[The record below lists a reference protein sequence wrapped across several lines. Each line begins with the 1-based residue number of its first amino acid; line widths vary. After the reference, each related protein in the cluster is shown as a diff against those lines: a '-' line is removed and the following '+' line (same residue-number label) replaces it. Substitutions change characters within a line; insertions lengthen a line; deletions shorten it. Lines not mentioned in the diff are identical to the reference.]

1 MERSAPRQHGGHSD
15 REQHQQGNQHPH
27 HAPPASS
34 AAASSSRA
42 RHESA
47 GRITPPSGE
56 RQAEA
61 VRRVLASVG
70 RAPLTSVRGDQV
82 DQAAALTLP
91 PAAVPP
97 ATLAA
102 LSGVPLIHT
111 STALRLLQR
120 ADLVPHAVAA
130 LAATPPSAAFRTTPC
145 PHTSAAVLAVGA
157 TLTTAAAPLAD
168 AVASSPA
175 LAAYYASAAPPP
187 PAPRPNLAV
196 PTPLSARQ
204 IAEKYR
210 PVTASAPSSAA
221 TTPTMARLRASRPPP
236 TDPPA
241 AQRPGSGGTDASASS
256 YTPSDRALTPPPPVV
271 AAPRKKRKRVSSD
284 VDQPTAAMSPAKR
297 PAKAAKSANSR
308 TTLAETLDAALEDGA
323 EIAPDTIGKLM
334 DALANGS
341 IQLEGDQ
348 ARALAKMCLERVARV
363 EDADFLAMVGQM
375 LVERASRDREN
386 SDDDND
392 ETPRSL
398 STVHMFDRITVGLEA
413 SMVVVLVFHAHPD
426 AASEEAL
433 LLIANTFKNHVKGS
447 LVPVFDARERLHDGA
462 TERAPNVSNGRLTS
476 LPVQVLT
483 DTPHFDKRFQ
493 KLLYL
498 LCTLMTRLRDL
509 VVAHPRHAA
518 SDAVAIALAYGSLA
532 PLFTQGA
539 ADNVLQM
546 RGLELLCAIAAR
558 KPGLR
563 TGIVDELVSNLIKST
578 DASGPTKK
586 LPRRYKL
593 PSGKAIMTVSALLMH
608 LVQACVPEPP
618 TAAGSI
624 TARAVVP
631 DDDTHAPV
639 MDQCRAMAAHM
650 VKYLLARATKKSK
663 AAATTEAEYVHLLRG
678 IFDDVL
684 TVLPAPEF
692 PSAELFARVTMQ
704 LMLGVMEDEGI
715 ADAAVKALAMDV
727 FSSLLCRTRQSHAK
741 YADVVIGDEEIAQAQ
756 AATYAYL
763 AAGAK
768 TDVGLAA
775 AQWYLVTEW
784 RVMAAAG
791 AATAAAADKKGT
803 GVAMLDDS
811 DSEDEHDGA
820 PKPPVTDTTPLVWES
835 RPLPENV
842 DRAECTECME
852 LLLAKCALLLRHT
865 EPLLARVLRWFE
877 AKEVAVRSRAV
888 KVLTQ
893 VVQVDA
899 SLMNLA
905 AVQAALA
912 ARLHD
917 PSPSVRDSVLETVG
931 KWMLSAPAQ
940 GTAGAAYFEVL
951 LERVHDTALSVRK
964 RAIRTLGHL
973 APRIGVDERIELAT
987 RVFGRLRDD
996 EDTVSELAKK
1006 VLLDV
1011 VMPYLS
1017 VLAAAAASSAAGTTA
1032 TTSAPVAGPITD
1044 QAAGNLRAHEAV
1056 STYRTF
1062 PDPLRMELQAQALVF
1077 AGLAKWIP
1085 AAAVAEFLGQ
1095 LSDDDLKGR
1104 PLALLVV
1111 ALFHQVQTSGVAV
1124 DQATTATATEPF
1136 MNALRALGVVA
1147 RARPDLITG
1156 DMLAQAAKYLAMP
1169 PTTTPAA
1176 PAQTEVH
1183 LVQHLALALFRD
1195 ALDGDGGRIEIAI
1208 SAHTL
1213 QDVEIAVCRIL
1224 QWGAHIN
1231 VRDSVA
1237 VLCMVA
1243 RRIKSASGGGSA
1255 AGPDRVAKL
1264 LATSVTQLAVCRT
1277 SLQGS
1282 DPPRLPPK
1290 MREDHVRRLAVILGS
1305 MAQYGALPAPPAEGS
1320 PETVFALLHFFCLAE
1335 CRLAE
1340 ATRAVALQ
1348 AIGYMVLQY
1357 SKLFL
1362 QPPMLRLIKGALDEK
1377 DKAPKLAEV
1386 VMEMLVQFM
1395 AKDDARA
1402 AQKLKSNGET
1412 FDRQAFLG
1420 TTMDFATA
1428 GISESLAQSLVTEIT
1443 ACALVPPRDPYL
1455 RLAELAQDVI
1465 GYIASNRLAHPK
1477 FVMPA
1482 IVALSASPHAPLAS
1496 RARAHHLKLHAQ
1508 HQSVIYDANRD
1519 ALLAAY
1525 KYQAACQ
1532 RTDTPVGF
1540 LPATD
1545 AEPVPMA
1552 MLHAFYAVVQ
1562 SAKRDRRAVL
1572 LLLTRIFDM
1581 SPKTFAAARRAQKA
1595 GGAAAAT
1602 VPELGHPAC
1611 TQTVGLAQWVA
1622 DNLATLPYKH
1632 EDEVLS
1638 VIQAINQVVAGIG
1651 LTIKHDLERHV
1662 GGNDDEQ
1669 GEYET
1674 DWDTPTLARAAL
1686 CMGVVLATKA
1696 HLVRAYR
1703 LSAAK
1708 VRNFQGGAESGGG
1721 GGAGRTAAA
1730 AAART
1735 AARTVVKRDEH
1746 VAAQYVSALPADVVR
1761 LLSADEIDEVAHV
1774 QLASTALVFLNAR
1787 IDGDPG
1793 ITQPE
1798 AVPDDDE
1805 EEEEAMDVDVD
1816 VSSDQPTSDAPRAA
1830 QVDVPPVI
1838 EAMLN
1843 PGKPARVA
1851 PARRGG
1857 AAKGSRGGA
1866 REGAAAAGGAPK
1878 TKRVAKARA
1887 KRVVEL
1893 ETSESDSDSEPV
1905 RAAPRKM
1912 PAGTSKGARVRKSGG

>member
-1 MERSAPRQHGGHSD
+1 
-15 REQHQQGNQHPH
+15 
-27 HAPPASS
+27 
-34 AAASSSRA
+34 
-42 RHESA
+42 
-47 GRITPPSGE
+47 
-56 RQAEA
+56 
-61 VRRVLASVG
+61 
-70 RAPLTSVRGDQV
+70 
-82 DQAAALTLP
+82 
-91 PAAVPP
+91 
-97 ATLAA
+97 
-102 LSGVPLIHT
+102 
-111 STALRLLQR
+111 
-120 ADLVPHAVAA
+120 
-130 LAATPPSAAFRTTPC
+130 
-145 PHTSAAVLAVGA
+145 
-157 TLTTAAAPLAD
+157 
-168 AVASSPA
+168 
-175 LAAYYASAAPPP
+175 
-187 PAPRPNLAV
+187 
-196 PTPLSARQ
+196 
-204 IAEKYR
+204 
-210 PVTASAPSSAA
+210 
-221 TTPTMARLRASRPPP
+221 
-236 TDPPA
+236 
-241 AQRPGSGGTDASASS
+241 
-256 YTPSDRALTPPPPVV
+256 
-271 AAPRKKRKRVSSD
+271 
-284 VDQPTAAMSPAKR
+284 MSPAKR
-297 PAKAAKSANSR
+297 PAKTAKSANSR
-308 TTLAETLDAALEDGA
+308 ATLAETLDAAVEDGA
-323 EIAPDTIGKLM
+323 EIAADTIAKLM

-341 IQLEGDQ
+341 IQLDGDR
-348 ARALAKMCLERVARV
+348 ARALATMCLERVARV

-375 LVERASRDREN
+375 LAERAAARDREN
-386 SDDDND
+386 SDDDED
-392 ETPRSL
+392 GETPRSM
-398 STVHMFDRITVGLEA
+398 STVHVFDRITVGLEA
-413 SMVVVLVFHAHPD
+413 SMVVVLMFHAHPD

-433 LLIANTFKNHVKGS
+433 LLVANTFKNHVKGS
-447 LVPVFDARERLHDGA
+447 LVPIFEARERLHDGA
-462 TERAPNVSNGRLTS
+462 TDRAPSITNGRLTS
-476 LPVQVLT
+476 LPVQALT

-558 KPGLR
+558 KPELR

-593 PSGKAIMTVSALLMH
+593 PSGKAIMTISALLMH

-618 TAAGSI
+618 TAAGST

-631 DDDTHAPV
+631 DDEAPAPV
-639 MDQCRAMAAHM
+639 MEQCCAMAAHM

-663 AAATTEAEYVHLLRG
+663 ATATTEAEYVHLLRG

-704 LMLGVMEDEGI
+704 LMLGVMEDEGT

-741 YADVVIGDEEIAQAQ
+741 YADVVVGDEEIAQAQ

-784 RVMAAAG
+784 RAMAAAA
-791 AATAAAADKKGT
+791 AATAAATGKKGT

-811 DSEDEHDGA
+811 DSEDEHGGP
-820 PKPPVTDTTPLVWES
+820 PKAPVTDTSPLAWES
-835 RPLPENV
+835 QSLPENV
-842 DRAECTECME
+842 DRAECIECME

-865 EPLLARVLRWFE
+865 DPLLARVLRWFE

-888 KVLTQ
+888 KVLSQ

-940 GTAGAAYFEVL
+940 GTAGVAYLEVL

-973 APRIGVDERIELAT
+973 APRIGVDERDRLAT

-1017 VLAAAAASSAAGTTA
+1017 VLATAAASLAAGTTSVLV
-1032 TTSAPVAGPITD
+1032 TGPITD
-1044 QAAGNLRAHEAV
+1044 QAAGNLHAHEAV
-1056 STYRTF
+1056 STYKSFT
-1062 PDPLRMELQAQALVF
+1062 DPLRMELQAQALVF

-1111 ALFHQVQTSGVAV
+1111 ALFYQVQTSGVAV
-1124 DQATTATATEPF
+1124 DQTTTAGAAATEPF

-1169 PTTTPAA
+1169 PTATVTNAA

-1208 SAHTL
+1208 PAHTL
-1213 QDVEIAVCRIL
+1213 QDAEIAVCRIL

-1243 RRIKSASGGGSA
+1243 RRIKASGNT

-1264 LATSVTQLAVCRT
+1264 LTSSVTQLAVCRT

-1320 PETVFALLHFFCLAE
+1320 PETVFALLHFFCSAE
-1335 CRLAE
+1335 CGLME

-1482 IVALSASPHAPLAS
+1482 VVALSASPHAPLAS
-1496 RARAHHLKLHAQ
+1496 RARAHHLKLHTQ

-1532 RTDTPVGF
+1532 GTDAPVGF
-1540 LPATD
+1540 LPVTEV
-1545 AEPVPMA
+1545 EPVPMA

-1581 SPKTFAAARRAQKA
+1581 SPKAFAAARRAQKA

-1602 VPELGHPAC
+1602 AVPELGHPAC
-1611 TQTVGLAQWVA
+1611 AQTVGLAQWVA

-1662 GGNDDEQ
+1662 DDQSDEQ
-1669 GEYET
+1669 GENET

-1686 CMGVVLATKA
+1686 CMGVALATKA

-1708 VRNFQGGAESGGG
+1708 IRNFQGGAESGGG
-1721 GGAGRTAAA
+1721 GASRTTAA

-1735 AARTVVKRDEH
+1735 AARTVVKRDDH
-1746 VAAQYVSALPADVVR
+1746 VATQYASALPADVVR
-1761 LLSADEIDEVAHV
+1761 LLSADEIDEVAHA
-1774 QLASTALVFLNAR
+1774 QLACAALAFLNAR

-1793 ITQPE
+1793 ITQHE
-1798 AVPDDDE
+1798 AVPDGDEDDE
-1805 EEEEAMDVDVD
+1805 DEAMDVDVD

-1830 QVDVPPVI
+1830 HVDVPPVI

-1843 PGKPARVA
+1843 PGKPPARAA
-1851 PARRGG
+1851 PTRRGG
-1857 AAKGSRGGA
+1857 AAKGSRGGG
-1866 REGAAAAGGAPK
+1866 RGGAAAVVGPPK
-1878 TKRVAKARA
+1878 PKRVAKARA
-1887 KRVVEL
+1887 KRVVES
-1893 ETSESDSDSEPV
+1893 ETSEPDSDSEPV
-1905 RAAPRKM
+1905 RAPPRKA
-1912 PAGTSKGARVRKSGG
+1912 PAGASKGARVRKSGG

>member
-1 MERSAPRQHGGHSD
+1 MERTQRGH
-15 REQHQQGNQHPH
+15 EQHPQRNQQQQHH
-27 HAPPASS
+27 HAPPATTS

-42 RHESA
+42 SHHHESA
-47 GRITPPSGE
+47 GRITPLSGE
-56 RQAEA
+56 RQSEA
-61 VRRVLASVG
+61 IRRVLAAVG
-70 RAPLTSVRGDQV
+70 RVPLTSVRGDPV
-82 DQAAALTLP
+82 DQAATLTLP
-91 PAAVPP
+91 HAAVPP
-97 ATLAA
+97 ATLAT
-102 LSGVPLIHT
+102 LSGIPLIHT

-130 LAATPPSAAFRTTPC
+130 LAATPPLAPFHTTPC
-145 PHTSAAVLAVGA
+145 PRTSAAVLAAGA
-157 TLTTAAAPLAD
+157 TLATAAAPLTD

-175 LAAYYASAAPPP
+175 LAAYYASAPPPP

-196 PTPLSARQ
+196 PAPLSARQ

-210 PVTASAPSSAA
+210 PVTASTPSSAA

-236 TDPPA
+236 ADAPVA
-241 AQRPGSGGTDASASS
+241 LRPGSGGTDASASS
-256 YTPSDRALTPPPPVV
+256 YAPSDRAPTPPPPVAV
-271 AAPRKKRKRVSSD
+271 PRKKRKRVSSD

-297 PAKAAKSANSR
+297 PAKAAAVRKPASSRAN
-308 TTLAETLDAALEDGA
+308 LAETLDAVVEDGS
-323 EIAPDTIGKLM
+323 EIAPDTIAKLM

-341 IQLEGDQ
+341 IQLDADQ

-375 LVERASRDREN
+375 FVERAARDREH
-386 SDDDND
+386 SDND
-392 ETPRSL
+392 DGTEDTPRSL
-398 STVHMFDRITVGLEA
+398 STVHVFDRIMVGLEA
-413 SMVVVLVFHAHPD
+413 SMVAVLVFHAHPD

-433 LLIANTFKNHVKGS
+433 LLVANTFKNHVKGS

-462 TERAPNVSNGRLTS
+462 ADRAPVASNGRLTA
-476 LPVQVLT
+476 LPVQALT

-593 PSGKAIMTVSALLMH
+593 PSGKTIMTVSALLMH

-618 TAAGSI
+618 TAVGSS
-624 TARAVVP
+624 TARAVVVP
-631 DDDTHAPV
+631 DDDAGGAAPV

-663 AAATTEAEYVHLLRG
+663 ATATTEAEYVHLLRG

-741 YADVVIGDEEIAQAQ
+741 YADVVVGDEEVAQAQ

-784 RVMAAAG
+784 RAMAAA
-791 AATAAAADKKGT
+791 AATAAATGKKGT
-803 GVAMLDDS
+803 GVAMLDES
-811 DSEDEHDGA
+811 DSEDEHDG
-820 PKPPVTDTTPLVWES
+820 PKAPVTDTTPLAWES
-835 RPLPENV
+835 QPLPENV
-842 DRAECTECME
+842 DRAECIECME

-865 EPLLARVLRWFE
+865 DPLLARVLRWFE

-888 KVLTQ
+888 KVLSQ

-940 GTAGAAYFEVL
+940 GTAGAAYLEVL

-1032 TTSAPVAGPITD
+1032 TTTSMPVAGPITD

-1056 STYRTF
+1056 STYKTF
-1062 PDPLRMELQAQALVF
+1062 TDPLRMELQAQALVF

-1085 AAAVAEFLGQ
+1085 AAAVAEFIGQ

-1124 DQATTATATEPF
+1124 DQTTAAGAAATEPF

-1147 RARPDLITG
+1147 RARPNLITG

-1169 PTTTPAA
+1169 PTTTTAA
-1176 PAQTEVH
+1176 PAQTEVY

-1208 SAHTL
+1208 PAHTL

-1243 RRIKSASGGGSA
+1243 RRIKSTSGGNA
-1255 AGPDRVAKL
+1255 VGPDRVAKL
-1264 LATSVTQLAVCRT
+1264 LSTSVTQLAVCRT

-1320 PETVFALLHFFCLAE
+1320 PETVFALLHFFCSGE
-1335 CRLAE
+1335 CGLAE

-1377 DKAPKLAEV
+1377 DTAPKLAEV

-1482 IVALSASPHAPLAS
+1482 VVALSASPHAPLAS

-1525 KYQAACQ
+1525 WYQAACQ
-1532 RTDTPVGF
+1532 GTDTPVGF
-1540 LPATD
+1540 LPATE

-1572 LLLTRIFDM
+1572 LLLTRFFDM

-1595 GGAAAAT
+1595 GQAT
-1602 VPELGHPAC
+1602 APPELGHPAC
-1611 TQTVGLAQWVA
+1611 AQTVGLAQWVA

-1662 GGNDDEQ
+1662 DEQ
-1669 GEYET
+1669 GDEQDEFET
-1674 DWDTPTLARAAL
+1674 DWDAPTLARAAL
-1686 CMGVVLATKA
+1686 CMGVVLTTKA

-1708 VRNFQGGAESGGG
+1708 IRNFQGGAESGG

-1735 AARTVVKRDEH
+1735 AARTVVKRDDH
-1746 VAAQYVSALPADVVR
+1746 VAAQYASALPADVVR
-1761 LLSADEIDEVAHV
+1761 LLTADEIDEVAHA
-1774 QLASTALVFLNAR
+1774 QFARAALAFLNAR

-1798 AVPDDDE
+1798 AVPDGDDDDD
-1805 EEEEAMDVDVD
+1805 EEAMDVDVD
-1816 VSSDQPTSDAPRAA
+1816 VSSDQPTSDAPRGAA
-1830 QVDVPPVI
+1830 QVDMPPVI

-1843 PGKPARVA
+1843 PGKP
-1851 PARRGG
+1851 
-1857 AAKGSRGGA
+1857 
-1866 REGAAAAGGAPK
+1866 
-1878 TKRVAKARA
+1878 
-1887 KRVVEL
+1887 
-1893 ETSESDSDSEPV
+1893 
-1905 RAAPRKM
+1905 
-1912 PAGTSKGARVRKSGG
+1912 